1 MCASVPL
8 LCLKSVC
15 NYWQRLI
22 SFSLWSGLKDLFYK
36 LVTFCVETWH
46 LYKSNCFLNV
56 SRDVWIF
63 FFSCSHFH
71 FGHFSCYLWFVL
83 LWGQNKFQRC
93 PHNTEFWENCSCRR
107 EALRVYHDCNLSFW
121 SCSLATDQQL
131 VAAGGIRWANETQQL
146 MFSWCNPGIKWVSA
160 SSVAQQSLL
169 FSYLL
174 RSSACGRMYIDS
186 TAQTVQLLSPQALLA
201 ALTCHLQ

>member
-1 MCASVPL
+1 MCVITDSGSYHLVFGVDWRIYFTNWSRSVWKPGIYT
-8 LCLKSVC
+8 KV
-15 NYWQRLI
+15 I
-22 SFSLWSGLKDLFYK
+22 
-36 LVTFCVETWH
+36 
-46 LYKSNCFLNV
+46 V
-56 SRDVWIF
+56 SWMSAGMFGFF